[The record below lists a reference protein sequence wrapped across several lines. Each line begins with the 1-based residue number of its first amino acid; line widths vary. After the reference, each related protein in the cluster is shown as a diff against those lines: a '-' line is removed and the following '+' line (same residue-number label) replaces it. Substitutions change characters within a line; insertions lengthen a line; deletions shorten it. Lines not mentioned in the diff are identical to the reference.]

1 MLPHCFKSPT
11 PSPSLALGA
20 RMSLRGSALKSQKS
34 NEVVKGEVG
43 GDARLGAGPRDPSRT
58 AKCAGWI

>member
-1 MLPHCFKSPT
+1 MLPRCFKSPT

-34 NEVVKGEVG
+34 NKVVKGEAG
-43 GDARLGAGPRDPSRT
+43 GGCEAGSRAT
-58 AKCAGWI
+58 